1 MISKFCKFFIFSLE
15 FQKFFLFTRTFFFTE
30 KVRTILEKKYP
41 HTLAINSSKEDEH
54 ESSNTTFN
62 LPTCFNSQQKW
73 LNNNIKVFRILYHME
88 DWKGTRNLVKCQ
100 GHKSLIQLH
109 NFFVSIVNSCLS
121 EYVGSC
127 IKWPVLLHVM
137 KQYFNTKVKLM
148 PRATFEGCCKIGQT
162 FASSP
167 YYSGP

>member
-1 MISKFCKFFIFSLE
+1 MLIFLCWPLLTGPTVLRLIYLLALTVNE
-15 FQKFFLFTRTFFFTE
+15 YDKI
-30 KVRTILEKKYP
+30 IL
-41 HTLAINSSKEDEH
+41 HNIN
-54 ESSNTTFN
+54 
-62 LPTCFNSQQKW
+62 
-73 LNNNIKVFRILYHME
+73 VFRIRDQLLIRSINFANFTKFFRILHSME
-88 DWKGTRNLVKCQ
+88 DWKRTRNLVKCQ
-100 GHKSLIQLH
+100 GHKSPIQLQ

-121 EYVGSC
+121 ELGSC

>member
-1 MISKFCKFFIFSLE
+1 
-15 FQKFFLFTRTFFFTE
+15 
-30 KVRTILEKKYP
+30 
-41 HTLAINSSKEDEH
+41 
-54 ESSNTTFN
+54 
-62 LPTCFNSQQKW
+62 
-73 LNNNIKVFRILYHME
+73 ME
-88 DWKGTRNLVKCQ
+88 DRKGTRNLVKCQ

-167 YYSGP
+167 YYSGPQEPSGGGQGVTCSPSQFLVNQLTLSQPGEAHYARHITTCHPGFSDLATALRLN